1 MRGDFMSYRKQI
13 SYLELQENGQ
23 RIRGAG
29 YAKLE
34 SWEKEEI
41 LMVQLRGQGIVS
53 GKEMMLYLQRES
65 GEELLCEMTAERGT
79 VSCEKR
85 ISRKA
90 DWKPTLGIR
99 IPLERNFEIIGRF
112 AGAAGAKKVPAPVTA
127 IAPVTVGEIEGQGQ
141 GGNQPEQ
148 AKRPIQTEQQETRS
162 SKKTATEHTLH
173 MKDTKWEQ
181 LSSIYPHIHPFRD
194 AREFL
199 SVGPEDFVVLRER
212 CYQMTHNSF
221 LLHGYYNYR
230 HLLLMRQEVSGE
242 VKYYIGVP
250 GNFYEREKQVAR
262 MFGFESFEGTREPA
276 WEGDFGYYLIAVEL

>member
-1 MRGDFMSYRKQI
+1 MSYRKQI

-90 DWKPTLGIR
+90 DWEPTLGIR